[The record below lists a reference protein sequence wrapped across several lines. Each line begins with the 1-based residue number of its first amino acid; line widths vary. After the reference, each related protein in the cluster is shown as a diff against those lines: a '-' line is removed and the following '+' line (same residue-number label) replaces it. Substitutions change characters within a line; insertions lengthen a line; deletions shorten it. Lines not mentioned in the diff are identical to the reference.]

1 MVTIS
6 KSLGTTR
13 DKTGYSWHPVGSAAG
28 LVKRQG
34 SMDDT
39 VVDDKNVV
47 TILKS
52 QGTTNDRVGYK
63 WRSIGL

>member
-1 MVTIS
+1 
-6 KSLGTTR
+6 
-13 DKTGYSWHPVGSAAG
+13 
-28 LVKRQG
+28 
-34 SMDDT
+34 MDDT

-52 QGTTNDRVGYK
+52 QGATNDRVGYK